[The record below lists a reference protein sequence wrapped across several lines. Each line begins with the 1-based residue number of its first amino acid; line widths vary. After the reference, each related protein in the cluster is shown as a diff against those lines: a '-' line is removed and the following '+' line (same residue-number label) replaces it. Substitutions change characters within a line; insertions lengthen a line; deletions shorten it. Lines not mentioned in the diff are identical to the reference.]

1 MNSND
6 LVVLIYLIMLALQFT
21 YTYLI
26 YYENCVSIRL
36 NCK

>member
-6 LVVLIYLIMLALQFT
+6 LVALIYLIILALQFT

-26 YYENCVSIRL
+26 YYENCVSIFL